1 MAQSIISDTEELPIA
16 AHIFEGHLYI
26 KDEKSN
32 RWLWRLFRFD
42 GTSLTCLSS
51 KKNKLP
57 PHTLLDKPCHHN
69 HSISSSRPVSS
80 LTHSASTH
88 SFTSPILAT
97 PKHRAH
103 RILASCTETA
113 SYDDNNSS
121 NRNSQPIPASYYQLP
136 KWTIEMINI
145 ASISLLKPKQKKSKP
160 FKMPTATKPKS
171 FTIRTYDGA
180 SFTLKA
186 NKQHD
191 LERWIFVLAKM
202 WKFAQVARQM
212 VYNGPRDS
220 IVPQLNQ
227 NNAITLAAIGSG
239 STSNLA
245 YHANDQM
252 TASPILVNQ
261 EQQQQQQY
269 NRQLPMKA
277 LLKASQVGQSQKHHH
292 DTILSDEKALWI
304 ENWVKSLAELEAHTP
319 TESYNDVVDI
329 VTSSPMHVNL
339 SKRTSSR
346 HNYQQPHI
354 HGDTQS
360 LHRPPL
366 ISGNHSTSSLP
377 NNATKPKS
385 RKCPTR
391 YNSDYLGYFQDAKT
405 VYTNETSRSIK
416 EESKPSLRYHNS
428 VRAKPIRSHTTGHDI
443 PMPLSATISNAHESL
458 QHGCSPLALLEY
470 KYSQDKQQLP
480 SPPATPAVFRTA
492 GLESDEDVCL
502 ADVRKSLQSLEI
514 NKLQAEQ
521 DLIAKRRSASLM
533 VNASRRD
540 NDW

>member
-32 RWLWRLFRFD
+32 KWLWRLFRFD

-57 PHTLLDKPCHHN
+57 PHTVLDTSPYHHN
-69 HSISSSRPVSS
+69 HSISSRPVSS

-97 PKHRAH
+97 PKHRAD
-103 RILASCTETA
+103 RILASSSTEA
-113 SYDDNNSS
+113 PSYNDNKSS
-121 NRNSQPIPASYYQLP
+121 SRNSQSISASYYQLP
-136 KWTIEMINI
+136 KWTIEMTNI
-145 ASISLLKPKQKKSKP
+145 ASISLLKPKQRKPTP

-180 SFTLKA
+180 CFVLKA

-212 VYNGPRDS
+212 LYSSRES
-220 IVPQLNQ
+220 IVLPQLNH
-227 NNAITLAAIGSG
+227 NNATTLAAAAAAAIGSG

-245 YHANDQM
+245 HNANDQM
-252 TASPILVNQ
+252 TTSPIQVSQ
-261 EQQQQQQY
+261 EDYSHQF
-269 NRQLPMKA
+269 PMNA
-277 LLKASQVGQSQKHHH
+277 LKASRVGQLQKHHH
-292 DTILSDEKALWI
+292 DTMLSDKKALWI

-319 TESYNDVVDI
+319 AESYNDVLDI
-329 VTSSPMHVNL
+329 VTSTPAAHTSQ

-346 HNYQQPHI
+346 HHHYQQSHTNDDAHSLQRPPS
-354 HGDTQS
+354 TRASSS
-360 LHRPPL
+360 LH
-366 ISGNHSTSSLP
+366 H
-377 NNATKPKS
+377 ATKSKPS
-385 RKCPTR
+385 RTGLSR
-391 YNSDYLGYFQDAKT
+391 YHSDYLGYFQDTNT
-405 VYTNETSRSIK
+405 VYTNETSRSAQQ
-416 EESKPSLRYHNS
+416 EAKPSLKYHNS
-428 VRAKPIRSHTTGHDI
+428 VRGKPIRSHTTGHDI
-443 PMPLSATISNAHESL
+443 PMPFSAAISSTHESL

-480 SPPATPAVFRTA
+480 SPPTTPAVFLDA
-492 GLESDEDVCL
+492 GLTSDEDVCL
-502 ADVRKSLQSLEI
+502 ADVRRSLQSLEI
-514 NKLQAEQ
+514 SKMQAEQ
-521 DLIAKRRSASLM
+521 DLIAKRRSASMM
-533 VNASRRD
+533 VNASRRHSG
-540 NDW
+540 W

>member
-32 RWLWRLFRFD
+32 KWLWRLFRFD

-57 PHTLLDKPCHHN
+57 PHTLLDKPQHHS
-69 HSISSSRPVSS
+69 HSISSRPVSA
-80 LTHSASTH
+80 LTHSVSTH

-97 PKHRAH
+97 PKHRTD
-103 RILASCTETA
+103 RIIASSTESA
-113 SYDDNNSS
+113 LYGDNNSS
-121 NRNSQPIPASYYQLP
+121 NTNSQPISASYYQLP
-136 KWTIEMINI
+136 KWTIEMTNI
-145 ASISLLKPKQKKSKP
+145 ASISLLKPKHKKSKP
-160 FKMPTATKPKS
+160 FKIPTSTKPKS

-180 SFTLKA
+180 CFVLKA

-212 VYNGPRDS
+212 LYNGPRDS
-220 IVPQLNQ
+220 IVPPLNQ

-245 YHANDQM
+245 YNSNDQM
-252 TASPILVNQ
+252 TTSPIRVSQ
-261 EQQQQQQY
+261 EQQHY
-269 NRQLPMKA
+269 YSHQLPMNT
-277 LLKASQVGQSQKHHH
+277 LKTSRVRQSQKHHH

-304 ENWVKSLAELEAHTP
+304 ENWVKSLTEFEAHTP
-319 TESYNDVVDI
+319 SESYNDVFDI
-329 VTSSPMHVNL
+329 VTNAPAHIHPP
-339 SKRTSSR
+339 KRALSR
-346 HNYQQPHI
+346 HHDQQSHI
-354 HGDTQS
+354 NDDVNSLQRPPS
-360 LHRPPL
+360 LHGSL
-366 ISGNHSTSSLP
+366 SSLR
-377 NNATKPKS
+377 NTAESKP
-385 RKCPTR
+385 RVRLAR

-405 VYTNETSRSIK
+405 MYTNESAGSIQQ
-416 EESKPSLRYHNS
+416 EPKPSLKYHHS

-443 PMPLSATISNAHESL
+443 PMPFSAAISSTHESL

-480 SPPATPAVFRTA
+480 SPPTTPAVFHAA

-502 ADVRKSLQSLEI
+502 ADVRRSLQSMEI
-514 NKLQAEQ
+514 SKMQAEQ
-521 DLIAKRRSASLM
+521 DLIAKRRSASMM
-533 VNASRRD
+533 VNASRRHS
-540 NDW
+540 NW